1 MTITN
6 KFLGAREKLFEGV
19 KASLLSGDA
28 RDEGVPF
35 VVVGEVRGRGEFEV
49 DYAAVQ
55 GGAGFGL
62 TAGMYKQWAHREDVA
77 GVSVYLDWFGG
88 GVAGRV
94 VASEM

>member
-35 VVVGEVRGRGEFEV
+35 VVVGESGAANAFEKSSELYTIKVVRTSFPSYIESS
-49 DYAAVQ
+49 
-55 GGAGFGL
+55 
-62 TAGMYKQWAHREDVA
+62 TAGGLEAICGGKREFKSA
-77 GVSVYLDWFGG
+77 ATKSRGTK
-88 GVAGRV
+88 
-94 VASEM
+94 